1 MPACSSKNPKSDDH
15 VQGARSMTPVPP
27 LEALQTVLDYR
38 FRNHRLLE
46 EALTHK
52 SYVNEQRPA
61 AISDNERLE
70 FLGDAVLSLV
80 VSEQLATL
88 LPNSPEG
95 ALSKHKAKLVSE
107 SMLADVARRLHLG
120 TCLRLGRGEEL
131 SRGREKDSLLADAVE
146 AVIAAVHLDGGLE
159 SSRRVVAKLFQQ
171 EFSHVVSQRHRP
183 GEDDYKTQVQEWC
196 QRRFDSLP
204 SYSVVRESG
213 PDHDKV
219 FEVEVTVNGEVV
231 GRGTGRSK
239 KEAEQ
244 SAAKQA
250 LLEGRP

>member
-1 MPACSSKNPKSDDH
+1 MIPA
-15 VQGARSMTPVPP
+15 PP
-27 LEALQTVLDYR
+27 LDALQSALDYQ
-38 FRNHRLLE
+38 FRNSRLLE

-52 SYVNEQRPA
+52 SFVNEQRPA
-61 AISDNERLE
+61 VCTDNERLE

-88 LPNSPEG
+88 LPQSPEG
-95 ALSKHKAKLVSE
+95 ALSKHKARLVSE
-107 SMLADVARRLHLG
+107 PMLAGIAKRLNLG
-120 TCLRLGRGEEL
+120 SCLRLGRGEEL

-159 SSRRVVAKLFQQ
+159 ASRLVVARLFRH
-171 EFSHVVSQRHRP
+171 EFSQVASQRHRP

-196 QRRFDSLP
+196 QRHFDSLP
-204 SYSVVRESG
+204 SYVVVRESG

-219 FEVEVTVNGEVV
+219 FEVEVSVNGEVV
-231 GRGTGRSK
+231 GRGIGRSK

-250 LLEGRP
+250 LQEARP

>member
-1 MPACSSKNPKSDDH
+1 
-15 VQGARSMTPVPP
+15 MTPAP
-27 LEALQTVLDYR
+27 LLDALQSALDYQ
-38 FRNHRLLE
+38 FSNLRLLQ

-52 SYVNEQRPA
+52 SYVNEQRTMAPA
-61 AISDNERLE
+61 DNERLE

-88 LPNSPEG
+88 LPHSPEG
-95 ALSKHKAKLVSE
+95 ALSKHKARLVSE
-107 SMLADVARRLHLG
+107 SMLAGVAKRLNLG
-120 TCLRLGRGEEL
+120 SYLRLGRGEEL
-131 SRGREKDSLLADAVE
+131 SKGREKDSLLADAVE

-159 SSRRVVAKLFQQ
+159 ASRCVVARLLGHQ
-171 EFSHVVSQRHRP
+171 FSQVASQRHLP

-204 SYSVVRESG
+204 SYAVVRETG

-219 FEVEVTVNGEVV
+219 FEVEVRVNGEVV
-231 GRGTGRSK
+231 GKGTGRSK

-250 LLEGRP
+250 LHGARL

>member
-1 MPACSSKNPKSDDH
+1 
-15 VQGARSMTPVPP
+15 MTPAPSLDV
-27 LEALQTVLDYR
+27 LQTVLEYR
-38 FRNHRLLE
+38 FRNGRLLE

-52 SYVNEQRPA
+52 SYVNEQRPTA
-61 AISDNERLE
+61 SAHNERLE

-80 VSEQLATL
+80 VSEQLAIL
-88 LPNSPEG
+88 LPYSPEG
-95 ALSKHKAKLVSE
+95 VLSKHKARLVSE
-107 SMLADVARRLHLG
+107 SMLAELAKRLKLG
-120 TCLRLGRGEEL
+120 GCLRLGRGEEL
-131 SRGREKDSLLADAVE
+131 SGGREKDSLLADAVE
-146 AVIAAVHLDGGLE
+146 AVIAAVHLDGGLDA
-159 SSRRVVAKLFQQ
+159 SRRVVTRLLQQ
-171 EFSHVVSQRHRP
+171 EFSQVVSQGHRA

-204 SYSVVRESG
+204 SYAVVRESG
-213 PDHDKV
+213 PDHDKL

-250 LLEGRP
+250 LQGGRP

>member
-1 MPACSSKNPKSDDH
+1 
-15 VQGARSMTPVPP
+15 MTPAPS
-27 LEALQTVLDYR
+27 LETLQSALDYR

-52 SYVNEQRPA
+52 SYVNEHRA
-61 AISDNERLE
+61 ASGADNERLE

-80 VSEQLATL
+80 VSEQLAAL
-88 LPNSPEG
+88 LPQAPEG
-95 ALSKHKAKLVSE
+95 ALSKHKARLVSE
-107 SMLADVARRLHLG
+107 SMLADVAKRLQLG
-120 TCLRLGRGEEL
+120 ACLRLGRGEEV
-131 SRGREKDSLLADAVE
+131 SKGREKESLLADAVE

-159 SSRRVVAKLFQQ
+159 SSRRVVARLFDH
-171 EFSHVVSQRHRP
+171 EFLQVASRRHLP

-196 QRRFDSLP
+196 QRRFDTLP
-204 SYSVVRESG
+204 SYAVVRQSG

-219 FEVEVTVNGEVV
+219 FDVEVTVNGEVV
-231 GRGTGRSK
+231 GRGRGRSK

-250 LLEGRP
+250 LQEAAREDRSRQ

>member
-1 MPACSSKNPKSDDH
+1 
-15 VQGARSMTPVPP
+15 MTPVPS
-27 LEALQTVLDYR
+27 LDALQTALDYR
-38 FRNHRLLE
+38 FHNGRLLE

-52 SYVNEQRPA
+52 SYVNEQRA
-61 AISDNERLE
+61 AASTHNERLE
-70 FLGDAVLSLV
+70 FLGDAVLSLA
-80 VSEQLATL
+80 VSEQLASL
-88 LPNSPEG
+88 LPHSPEG
-95 ALSKHKAKLVSE
+95 VLSKHKARLVSE
-107 SMLADVARRLHLG
+107 SMLAELAKRLGLG
-120 TCLRLGRGEEL
+120 SCLRLGRGEEL
-131 SRGREKDSLLADAVE
+131 SGGREKDSLLADAIE

-159 SSRRVVAKLFQQ
+159 ASRRLVSRLLRE
-171 EFSHVVSQRHRP
+171 EFSQVVNQRHRA

-204 SYSVVRESG
+204 SYAVVRESG
-213 PDHDKV
+213 PDHDKL

-250 LLEGRP
+250 LQEGRP

>member
-1 MPACSSKNPKSDDH
+1 
-15 VQGARSMTPVPP
+15 MTPAPSFDS
-27 LEALQTVLDYR
+27 LQAALAYK

-52 SYVNEQRPA
+52 SYVNEQKSSTG
-61 AISDNERLE
+61 SDNERLE

-80 VSEQLATL
+80 VSEQLAAL
-88 LPNSPEG
+88 LPHSPEG
-95 ALSKHKAKLVSE
+95 ALSKHKARLVSE
-107 SMLADVARRLHLG
+107 SMLAGVARRLNLG
-120 TCLRLGRGEEL
+120 SCLRLGRGEEL

-159 SSRRVVAKLFQQ
+159 SSRRVVARLFEQ
-171 EFSHVVSQRHRP
+171 EFSQVASQRHRP

-204 SYSVVRESG
+204 SYAVVRESG
-213 PDHDKV
+213 PDHDKL

-231 GRGTGRSK
+231 GRGMGRSK

-250 LLEGRP
+250 LQDGRP

>member
-1 MPACSSKNPKSDDH
+1 
-15 VQGARSMTPVPP
+15 MTPAQP
-27 LEALQTVLDYR
+27 LHALQTALDYQ
-38 FRNHRLLE
+38 FRNPRLLE
-46 EALTHK
+46 DALTHK
-52 SYVNEQRPA
+52 SYVNEQRPMA
-61 AISDNERLE
+61 GTDNERLE

-80 VSEQLATL
+80 VSEELATL
-88 LPNSPEG
+88 LPRSPEG
-95 ALSKHKAKLVSE
+95 ALSKHKARLVSE
-107 SMLADVARRLHLG
+107 SMLAGVARRLNLG
-120 TCLRLGRGEEL
+120 SCLRLGRGEEL
-131 SRGREKDSLLADAVE
+131 SKGREKDSMLANAVE

-159 SSRRVVAKLFQQ
+159 ASRRVVARLFQH
-171 EFSHVVSQRHRP
+171 EFLEVATQQHRP

-204 SYSVVRESG
+204 SYAVVRESG

-219 FEVEVTVNGEVV
+219 FEVEVSIKGEVV

-250 LLEGRP
+250 LQEARP

>member
-1 MPACSSKNPKSDDH
+1 
-15 VQGARSMTPVPP
+15 MTSAPSLDV
-27 LEALQTVLDYR
+27 LQTLLDYR
-38 FRNHRLLE
+38 FHNARLLE

-61 AISDNERLE
+61 ASSHNERLE
-70 FLGDAVLSLV
+70 FLGDAVLSLL
-80 VSEQLATL
+80 VSEQLAIL
-88 LPNSPEG
+88 LPHAPEG
-95 ALSKHKAKLVSE
+95 ALSKHKARLVSE
-107 SMLADVARRLHLG
+107 SMLAEVAKRLKLG
-120 TCLRLGRGEEL
+120 SCLRLGRGEEL
-131 SRGREKDSLLADAVE
+131 SGGREKDSLLADAVE
-146 AVIAAVHLDGGLE
+146 AVIAAVYLDGGLE
-159 SSRRVVAKLFQQ
+159 SSRRVVIRLFQQ

-204 SYSVVRESG
+204 SYAVVRESG
-213 PDHDKV
+213 PDHDKL

-250 LLEGRP
+250 LQEGRP

>member
-1 MPACSSKNPKSDDH
+1 
-15 VQGARSMTPVPP
+15 MTPAPSLDV
-27 LEALQTVLDYR
+27 LQIALDYH
-38 FRNHRLLE
+38 FRNARLLE

-61 AISDNERLE
+61 ASSHNERLE

-80 VSEQLATL
+80 MSEQLTVL
-88 LPNSPEG
+88 LPHSSEG
-95 ALSKHKAKLVSE
+95 ALSKHKARLVSE
-107 SMLADVARRLHLG
+107 PMLADVARRLNLG
-120 TCLRLGRGEEL
+120 SCLRLGRGEEL

-159 SSRRVVAKLFQQ
+159 SSRRVVARLFQP
-171 EFSHVVSQRHRP
+171 ELSHVATERHRP

-204 SYSVVRESG
+204 SYTVVRESG
-213 PDHDKV
+213 PDHDKL
-219 FEVEVTVNGEVV
+219 FEVEVSVNGEVV
-231 GRGTGRSK
+231 GRGMGRSK

-250 LLEGRP
+250 LQERRP

>member
-1 MPACSSKNPKSDDH
+1 
-15 VQGARSMTPVPP
+15 MTPAPS
-27 LEALQTVLDYR
+27 LDSLQSALDYR
-38 FRNHRLLE
+38 FRDLRLLE
-46 EALTHK
+46 DALTHK

-61 AISDNERLE
+61 GGSDNERLE

-80 VSEQLATL
+80 VSEQLAVL
-88 LPNSPEG
+88 LPHSPEG
-95 ALSKHKAKLVSE
+95 ALSKHKARLVSE
-107 SMLADVARRLHLG
+107 SMLADVARRLKLG
-120 TCLRLGRGEEL
+120 ACLRLGRGEEL

-159 SSRRVVAKLFQQ
+159 SSRRVVAGLLQ
-171 EFSHVVSQRHRP
+171 EELAQVASQRHRP
-183 GEDDYKTQVQEWC
+183 GENDYKTQVQEWC

-204 SYSVVRESG
+204 SYAVVRESG
-213 PDHDKV
+213 PDHDKL
-219 FEVEVTVNGEVV
+219 FEVEVSVNGAVV

-250 LLEGRP
+250 LQEGRP

>member
-1 MPACSSKNPKSDDH
+1 MMPA
-15 VQGARSMTPVPP
+15 PP
-27 LEALQTVLDYR
+27 LDALQSALNYQ
-38 FRNHRLLE
+38 FRNSRLLE

-52 SYVNEQRPA
+52 SFVNEQRTA
-61 AISDNERLE
+61 AASDNERLE

-88 LPNSPEG
+88 LPQSPEG
-95 ALSKHKAKLVSE
+95 ALSKHKARLVSE
-107 SMLADVARRLHLG
+107 SMLAGVAKRLKLG
-120 TCLRLGRGEEL
+120 SYLRLGRGEEL
-131 SRGREKDSLLADAVE
+131 SKGREKESLLADAVE

-159 SSRRVVAKLFQQ
+159 ASRRVVARLFMQ
-171 EFSHVVSQRHRP
+171 EFSQVASQRHRP

-204 SYSVVRESG
+204 SYAVVRESG

-219 FEVEVTVNGEVV
+219 FEVEVSVNGEVV

-250 LLEGRP
+250 LLEARP

>member
-1 MPACSSKNPKSDDH
+1 MIPA
-15 VQGARSMTPVPP
+15 PP
-27 LEALQTVLDYR
+27 LDALQSALDYQ
-38 FRNHRLLE
+38 FGNARLLE

-52 SYVNEQRPA
+52 SYVNEQRTVVCT
-61 AISDNERLE
+61 DNERLE

-80 VSEQLATL
+80 VSEQLIAL
-88 LPNSPEG
+88 LPQSPEG
-95 ALSKHKAKLVSE
+95 ALSKHKARLVSE
-107 SMLADVARRLHLG
+107 SILAGVAKRLMLG
-120 TCLRLGRGEEL
+120 PCLRLGRGEEL
-131 SRGREKDSLLADAVE
+131 SKGREKESLLADAVE

-159 SSRRVVAKLFQQ
+159 ASRRVVARLFGQ
-171 EFSHVVSQRHRP
+171 EFSQVASQRHRP

-213 PDHDKV
+213 PDHDKL
-219 FEVEVTVNGEVV
+219 FEVEVSVNGEVV

-250 LLEGRP
+250 LLEARP

>member
-1 MPACSSKNPKSDDH
+1 MIPA
-15 VQGARSMTPVPP
+15 P
-27 LEALQTVLDYR
+27 LLDALQSALEYQ
-38 FRNHRLLE
+38 FRNWRLLE

-52 SYVNEQRPA
+52 SYVNEQR
-61 AISDNERLE
+61 SVQWTDNERLE

-88 LPNSPEG
+88 LPQSSEG
-95 ALSKHKAKLVSE
+95 ALSKHKARLVSE
-107 SMLADVARRLHLG
+107 SMLAGLAKRLKLG
-120 TCLRLGRGEEL
+120 SCLRLGRGEEL
-131 SRGREKDSLLADAVE
+131 SKGREKDSLLADAVE

-159 SSRRVVAKLFQQ
+159 ASRRVVAGLFRQ
-171 EFSHVVSQRHRP
+171 EFLQVVNQRHRP

-204 SYSVVRESG
+204 SYAVIRESG

-219 FEVEVTVNGEVV
+219 FEVEVRVNGAVV
-231 GRGTGRSK
+231 GKGTGRSK

-250 LLEGRP
+250 LQEARP